1 MIIEIYL
8 ICMIIAGLMFFYE
21 AKDILK
27 WDDWADY
34 ALLFIYLLF
43 SPIFIIGWIYI
54 FIEYIVYTH
63 IVGEVS

>member
-1 MIIEIYL
+1 
-8 ICMIIAGLMFFYE
+8 MFFYE